1 MEMSDEFIWNFIEM
15 VLYYDICL
23 FKHLH
28 HSKLVTVQNDKYM
41 MQITFRG
48 EWWVNAADANDLQS
62 LIILKN

>member
-28 HSKLVTVQNDKYM
+28 YSKLVTVQNDKYV

-48 EWWVNAADANDLQS
+48 E
-62 LIILKN
+62 